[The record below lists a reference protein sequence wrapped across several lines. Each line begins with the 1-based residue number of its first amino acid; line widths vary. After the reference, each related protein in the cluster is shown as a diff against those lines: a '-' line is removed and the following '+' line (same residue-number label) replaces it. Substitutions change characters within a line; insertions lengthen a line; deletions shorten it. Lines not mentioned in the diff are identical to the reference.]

1 MKKTKIFLPLAML
14 ALLFGTAACNNNNNQ
29 GQGGGNNSSA
39 STPAQTEKI
48 TITAAEGKTKLILGE
63 TVQLTPSVKGVT
75 WSSSDENVATV
86 DANGLVTSKAVGK
99 TTIKA
104 TKEGYKDGSIN
115 INVDLKN
122 ITVAATDNKTEL
134 IIGDKVQLTA
144 SEQGVTWESSD
155 PEVASVSATG
165 EVTAL
170 KAGQADIIAKKDGFN
185 NGKIAIT
192 VSRPAANLK
201 VDMTSGAAHY
211 SADGWWE
218 LPSAGGFGFA
228 MQQVDGPTPIAQN
241 QSWGQ
246 TDEPSDTFVGGFGV
260 GDKETITFT
269 SSLAEK
275 AEILLNIGNTD
286 AAVLAEVMTIKLNGT
301 AIDLT
306 GITLEAHVADYGG
319 YSMSSLEFQDVSLGE
334 VTLAT
339 PNNTLEFEM
348 LVDNSLFLNE
358 VSFYAGSA
366 TMAVSNPPEVTQIA
380 FTSTEVEVIEEET
393 LQLAVDQTDVTWV
406 SLDETVATVDQT
418 GKVTGV
424 KMGKTN
430 IRAKKEGFYSAQV
443 EITVNPKPVEGQIIV
458 EAEDGEEVSD
468 SYGGGSYM
476 RQADNSQ
483 WGSSGVHSGGAY
495 VTYFS
500 MGGGDVDLTL
510 TIKFQATEAKTMV
523 LSVVGSAPI
532 NYMGGDAAAY
542 VFGESA
548 TITLNE
554 NPVTIAEGAEFPAP
568 EGYNADMVEIVL
580 GDVNVQAGENTLVFH
595 TTGAAP
601 SIDCFKLSVKA

>member
-1 MKKTKIFLPLAML
+1 MKKTKILLPLAML
-14 ALLFGTAACNNNNNQ
+14 ALLFGTAACNNNNQ

-39 STPAQTEKI
+39 STPAQAEKI

-63 TVQLTPSVKGVT
+63 TVQLTASVQGVL
-75 WSSSDENVATV
+75 WSSSDENIATV
-86 DANGLVTSKAVGK
+86 DAKGLVTSKAVGK

-104 TKEGYKDGSIN
+104 TKDGYKDGSIN
-115 INVDLKN
+115 INVDLQN
-122 ITVAATDNKTEL
+122 ITVAAIDNKTEL

-260 GDKETITFT
+260 GDKETVTFT
-269 SSLAEK
+269 SSAAEK

-286 AAVLAEVMTIKLNGT
+286 AAVLAEMMTIKLNGT

-306 GITLEAHVADYGG
+306 GIELEAHTSDMGG
-319 YSMSSLEFQDVSLGE
+319 FAMSSLEFQDVSLGE

-339 PNNTLEFEM
+339 PTNTLEFEM

-358 VSFYAGSA
+358 ISFYAGSA

-468 SYGGGSYM
+468 SYGGSSYM
-476 RQADNSQ
+476 RQSDNSQ

-523 LSVVGSAPI
+523 LSVVGSAPV

-554 NPVTIAEGAEFPAP
+554 NPVTITEGAEFPAP
-568 EGYNADMVEIVL
+568 EGYTADMVEIVL
-580 GDVNVQAGENTLVFH
+580 GDVSVQAGENTLVFH